1 MKNAVKGDII
11 YASSPDKFE
20 IFEDGYLLFENDKI
34 IGVTNEI
41 NDDYEV
47 IDCSKKLIIP
57 GFVDIHIHAP
67 QINNIGLGADKELMD
82 WLEIY
87 TFPEE
92 AKYKDVEFAKKPYQ
106 KFVNKLLN
114 NGTTSSV
121 VFGSIYN
128 ESTEYLMDLMDKT
141 GLRAYVGKV
150 NMDRNSPD
158 FYIEKTQDSA
168 KNTVK
173 FVEDTIGKYKNIK
186 PIITPRFVPSCTSE
200 LMTELGEIA
209 KKYDLKI
216 QSHLSENRREIKF
229 VNELHPECNC
239 YVDVYDKYGLLRDN
253 LNTVMAHCVWTD
265 EHEMQMLKSKQVM
278 VAHSPYSNGN
288 ISSGISPVSKL
299 LENGVNVGLSSDVSG
314 GHEIFMGK
322 VIVMA
327 SILSNM
333 RWVHIDDTYPQL
345 KFEQLFYMATK
356 GGGKFFGDVGSFEK
370 GYKADFLVI
379 DDDSLSDSNN
389 RTVRERLQRFLYIGD
404 DRNIQSV
411 YVDGKKIK

>member
-299 LENGVNVGLSSDVSG
+299 IKNGVNVGLSSDVSG

-327 SILSNM
+327 AILSNM
-333 RWVHIDDTYPQL
+333 RWVHIDDAYPQL
-345 KFEQLFYMATK
+345 KYEQLFYMATK

-379 DDDSLSDSNN
+379 DDDSLSDSND